1 MKEYFFTK
9 MTGAGN
15 DFIVFDKKTY
25 PYLTLSPELI
35 QQLCDR
41 HYGIGADGVMVI
53 GADPLEGE
61 TYAMD
66 YYNADGS
73 SGSLCGNGS
82 RCAAKFIAQ
91 RDEKF
96 NFSLKSAGK
105 FLDAQVNEKNVKIE
119 LEQPQKIKTNFKVK
133 LSGSKGQMITAH
145 FADTGSPHVV
155 IDIANIE
162 QIPGNV
168 ESGYRFINQVPVY
181 ELGREIRNL
190 PEFVGGTNVNF
201 IQKTNKTIYIRTYER
216 GVENET
222 LACGTGSVA
231 AAIISSI
238 IYSIDSPIE
247 LITAG
252 GDTLMVSFSK
262 NGNEFSNIC
271 LSGPAEVTFTGQVS
285 F

>member
-25 PYLTLSPELI
+25 PNVLLTPEII
-35 QQLCDR
+35 QNLCDR

-53 GADPLEGE
+53 GDKSMGVESYL
-61 TYAMD
+61 MD

-73 SGSLCGNGS
+73 LGSLCGNGS
-82 RCAAKFIAQ
+82 RCAAKFISL
-91 RDEKF
+91 RD
-96 NFSLKSAGK
+96 NQFSFRIKSAGK
-105 FLDAQVNEKNVKIE
+105 LLEADVTDKVVKIE
-119 LEQPQKIKTNFKVK
+119 FERPEKIKTHFKVK
-133 LSGSKGQMITAH
+133 LSGTKRQMVTAH

-162 QIPGNV
+162 QIPGNP
-168 ESGYRFINQVPVY
+168 ESGFRFISHVPVY

-190 PEFVGGTNVNF
+190 PEFIGGTNVNF
-201 IQKTNKTIYIRTYER
+201 IQRTDKAIYIRTYER

-252 GDTLMVSFSK
+252 GDTLSVTFSK
-262 NGNEFSNIC
+262 IGKEFSNIC
-271 LSGPAEVTFTGQVS
+271 LSGPAEVTFTGHVS

>member
-53 GADPLEGE
+53 GADPIEGE

-73 SGSLCGNGS
+73 TGSLCGNGS

-105 FLDAQVNEKNVKIE
+105 LLGAQVNEKNVKIE
-119 LEQPQKIKTNFKVK
+119 LEQPQKIKTHFKVK

-162 QIPGNV
+162 QIPGNA
-168 ESGYRFINQVPVY
+168 ESGFRFINQVPVY

-190 PEFVGGTNVNF
+190 PEFVSGTNVNF

-252 GDTLMVSFSK
+252 GDTLKVSFSK

-271 LSGPAEVTFTGQVS
+271 LSGPAEVSFTGQVS